1 MNTQSIEISR
11 WLCAGIVG
19 IALSLATVQAVG
31 ADALRP
37 TVDTGGSGGGLAV
50 GTLDETVRATNLIA
64 TGQSASSQPSDMPS
78 AAYAPMPNF
87 PESVYVPEAA
97 EQATSETD
105 PTAEERRVIAA
116 NSNLRSILMIEGNQV
131 ANDTA
136 APSFAMHPNMRSIL
150 MIEGKEIANSEEVPL
165 FAMHPNLW
173 SIHLIEGKEATVEV
187 ARPPSVGAYA
197 ICLACSSLG

>member
-1 MNTQSIEISR
+1 MACRRGIRTGRHIEYRNKKCHDMNTQSIEISR
-11 WLCAGIVG
+11 WLRAGIVG
-19 IALSLATVQAVG
+19 IALSVATVQAVG

-105 PTAEERRVIAA
+105 PTAEERKAIAA
-116 NSNLRSILMIEGNQV
+116 NPNLRSIQMIEGKEVANDSTAPAFVVHPNLRSILIVEGNQAV
-131 ANDTA
+131 A
-136 APSFAMHPNMRSIL
+136 
-150 MIEGKEIANSEEVPL
+150 
-165 FAMHPNLW
+165 
-173 SIHLIEGKEATVEV
+173 EV
-187 ARPPSVGAYA
+187 ARTASLSAYA
-197 ICLACSSLG
+197 ICLACSTLG